1 MVVMTIKI
9 EKVFVH
15 TIGVRFSH
23 RMSSSMFFYCSSE
36 IRHSSATR
44 AYFYDSKSTVRS
56 ERFSKQFMHQ
66 TDYFAKYC
74 GILIFHNMI
83 NENKKKREGAVM
95 EKKNF

>member
-1 MVVMTIKI
+1 LACDFLI
-9 EKVFVH
+9 ECL
-15 TIGVRFSH
+15 FS
-23 RMSSSMFFYCSSE
+23 MYFYCSSE

-44 AYFYDSKSTVRS
+44 AYFYDSKST
-56 ERFSKQFMHQ
+56 EFPKQSMHQ

-74 GILIFHNMI
+74 AILIFHNMI